1 MKFVTHIKQVN
12 TQQGFSH
19 YYDAMNFNTK
29 HNLAT
34 NTLYAVTIM
43 KMMAM

>member
-19 YYDAMNFNTK
+19 YPDMNFNSK
-29 HNLAT
+29 HILAT
-34 NTLYAVTIM
+34 NILYIVTIM
-43 KMMAM
+43 KLMAM